1 MQEHHVSVGGER
13 HDLPQPFHVLATQN
27 PIEQEGTYPLPEAQI
42 DRFLLKLR
50 IDYPSQEEELEI
62 ITRMGS
68 ARPPTAEPVI
78 TPDDVLRIQLLSAE
92 VSVERSVMEYIVRL
106 VSATRFPKQ
115 AGFSE
120 LAGLISY
127 GASPRASLG
136 LQAAARA
143 RALLSGQGFVTP
155 DQVKDVAPD
164 VLRHRIIRSFEAEA
178 EEVGVEEIIETILGR
193 VPVK

>member
-1 MQEHHVSVGGER
+1 MQERQVTFGGNT
-13 HDLPQPFHVLATQN
+13 HPLPRPFFVMATQN

-50 IDYPSQEEELEI
+50 VDYPSQQEELEI
-62 ITRMGS
+62 ISRMGAAQPPS
-68 ARPPTAEPVI
+68 AGEVM
-78 TPDDVLRIQLLSAE
+78 TPAE
-92 VSVERSVMEYIVRL
+92 VIEIQRLAMDVTVEKSVMEYIVRI
-106 VSATRFPKQ
+106 VAATRFPKQ

-120 LAGLISY
+120 LAGLISF

-143 RALLSGQGFVTP
+143 RAMLEGQGFVTP
-155 DQVKDVAPD
+155 DHVKDVAPD